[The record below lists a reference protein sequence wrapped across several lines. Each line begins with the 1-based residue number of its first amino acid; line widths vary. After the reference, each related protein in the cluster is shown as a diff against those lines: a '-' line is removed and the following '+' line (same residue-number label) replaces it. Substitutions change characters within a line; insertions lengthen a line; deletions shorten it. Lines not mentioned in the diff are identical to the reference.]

1 MPATATP
8 AALRV
13 ADAGHWSRDEF
24 VGRLGDVFEG
34 SPWVAGRAW
43 QRRPFADL
51 DELHLHMMAAVH
63 AADTAQQ
70 HELLCAHPEL
80 AGREAQARQLT
91 EASDHEQ
98 SGAGLNRLRAHEL
111 ASMTRLNA
119 AYRARHGFPFIVCVR
134 HYTKAGILFELARRT
149 ALDTE
154 RERSEALNQVA
165 AITRIRLA
173 ALFPLD

>member
-1 MPATATP
+1 MSHHDGL
-8 AALRV
+8 AARRL
-13 ADAGHWSRDEF
+13 ADVGQWPLDEF
-24 VGRLGDVFEG
+24 AGLLGDVFER
-34 SPWVAGRAW
+34 SPWVARHAW
-43 QRRPFADL
+43 HRRPFADV

-63 AADTAQQ
+63 AADAAQQ
-70 HELLCAHPEL
+70 RELLCAHPEL
-80 AGREAQARQLT
+80 AGREAQAGQLT

-98 SGAGLNRLRAHEL
+98 TGAGLHSLHADEL

-154 RERSEALNQVA
+154 REKSEALNQVA

-173 ALFPLD
+173 ALFPID